1 MVLLD
6 LLTNKMLLFY
16 ANVISP
22 NNFLFFILY
31 ADYEAHSHIC
41 IDGIVSLVGRTTL
54 VVLSVDLVISPLLG
68 HFEDF
73 SLSCLE
79 KLGLS
84 FSSFY
89 EGFPPPP
96 L

>member
-31 ADYEAHSHIC
+31 ANYEAHSHIC
-41 IDGIVSLVGRTTL
+41 IDVIVSLVGRTTL
-54 VVLSVDLVISPLLG
+54 VVLSVDLIISLLLE
-68 HFEDF
+68 HLEDF
-73 SLSCLE
+73 SFSCLE

-89 EGFPPPP
+89 EGAFFSS
-96 L
+96 